1 MTRIKI
7 FLIIVLSV
15 CISCIAYA
23 GDTNRKLTLTLED
36 AISMAHDNSPEV
48 QAARHTYRAAY
59 WNYRSFRANYLPSV
73 SLISNPYL
81 NRQINKITQ
90 PDGTEQFIRQ
100 NKLSTDLGLQISQN
114 VSFTGG
120 NFFVQTSTQ
129 RNHLHFSRNL
139 LTFTVTAE
147 SLRQKSTMQSFLSEM
162 LSQSLILSSLI
173 QQSPQILQSLIQQ
186 IL

>member
-1 MTRIKI
+1 MCYDTNKNISDYCKI

-23 GDTNRKLTLTLED
+23 GDANRKLTLTLED

-120 NFFVQTSTQ
+120 NFFVQTSTLMSLEAMAGHITPN
-129 RNHLHFSRNL
+129 RFL
-139 LTFTVTAE
+139 LVTA
-147 SLRQKSTMQSFLSEM
+147 SR
-162 LSQSLILSSLI
+162 SSDI
-173 QQSPQILQSLIQQ
+173 TI
-186 IL
+186 